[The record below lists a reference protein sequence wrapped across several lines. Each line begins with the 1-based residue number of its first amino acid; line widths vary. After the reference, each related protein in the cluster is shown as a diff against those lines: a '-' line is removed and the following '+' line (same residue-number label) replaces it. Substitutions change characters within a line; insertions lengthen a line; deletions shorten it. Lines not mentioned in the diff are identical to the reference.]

1 MKESDERH
9 LLLTDMH
16 HIISDG
22 VSVNTL
28 IKEFGELYAGRS
40 LAPMRLQYKDYAVW
54 QRSFQEKEGYQKQ
67 EAYWLK
73 RLEGELPVLEL
84 PADKP
89 RPAVRSFAGGSV
101 SCTLDAETASGLHRI
116 ARDHGSTLYMVLLA
130 AYNALLA
137 RLSGQEDIIVGS
149 PIAGRPHKDLEPIL
163 GMFVNTLAIRTEPKG
178 DKRFTDYLAEVRQ
191 AALEAY
197 EHQDYPFEELVERLG
212 VQRDTSRNPLFDAML
227 VVQNMEHEELLLD
240 GLHIQPA
247 DVSRPVSKFDVTLQA
262 SEGGGQIHFL
272 FEYAASLFRKETM
285 QRWASHFMTM
295 LEHIVREPETSIQ
308 AISMLT
314 APERNRILSDFNGM
328 ADQQLPEKTVHE
340 LFITQARKTPD
351 AAALISGETL
361 ITYKELDEW
370 SNKIARALQKR
381 QIGPDAAVGIVI
393 PRSPEQVAAVFGVLK
408 AGGAYVPIDP
418 EYPEERKQ
426 YIISDSGTALLLT
439 VHGAIDQVPDHFK
452 GEVLALEDIQEQ
464 DASPVQSLSAPEDLA
479 YSFTRP
485 GRQAGRKGLWSN
497 IVPSAKPFNGGADF
511 MI

>member
-1 MKESDERH
+1 IAKEFGVQVPLQDIFARPTVEELASVIQDLEESPYEAIQPAKKQDTYPVSSAQKRMYVLQQLEDGGVGYNMPAVLELTGPLDRSRLEETFRQLVERHESLRTSFETGPDGEPVQRIHDSVPFQLDEAESADAFVRPFCLEEAPLFRAALVKESEEHH

-101 SCTLDAETASGLHRI
+101 SCTLDADTASGLHRI

-130 AYNALLA
+130 AYNTLLA

-197 EHQDYPFEELVERLG
+197 
-212 VQRDTSRNPLFDAML
+212 
-227 VVQNMEHEELLLD
+227 
-240 GLHIQPA
+240 
-247 DVSRPVSKFDVTLQA
+247 
-262 SEGGGQIHFL
+262 
-272 FEYAASLFRKETM
+272 
-285 QRWASHFMTM
+285 
-295 LEHIVREPETSIQ
+295 
-308 AISMLT
+308 
-314 APERNRILSDFNGM
+314 
-328 ADQQLPEKTVHE
+328 
-340 LFITQARKTPD
+340 
-351 AAALISGETL
+351 
-361 ITYKELDEW
+361 
-370 SNKIARALQKR
+370 
-381 QIGPDAAVGIVI
+381 
-393 PRSPEQVAAVFGVLK
+393 
-408 AGGAYVPIDP
+408 
-418 EYPEERKQ
+418 
-426 YIISDSGTALLLT
+426 
-439 VHGAIDQVPDHFK
+439 
-452 GEVLALEDIQEQ
+452 
-464 DASPVQSLSAPEDLA
+464 
-479 YSFTRP
+479 
-485 GRQAGRKGLWSN
+485 
-497 IVPSAKPFNGGADF
+497 
-511 MI
+511 

>member
-1 MKESDERH
+1 MPS
-9 LLLTDMH
+9 
-16 HIISDG
+16 G
-22 VSVNTL
+22 
-28 IKEFGELYAGRS
+28 G
-40 LAPMRLQYKDYAVW
+40 
-54 QRSFQEKEGYQKQ
+54 RSFQEKEGYQKQ

-89 RPAVRSFAGGSV
+89 RPAVRSFAGGKV

-130 AYNALLA
+130 AYNTLLA

-197 EHQDYPFEELVERLG
+197 EHQDYPFEELVERIG
-212 VQRDTSRNPLFDAML
+212 VRRDTSRNPLFDAML

-285 QRWASHFMTM
+285 RRWASHFMTM

-314 APERNRILSDFNGM
+314 ACG
-328 ADQQLPEKTVHE
+328 T
-340 LFITQARKTPD
+340 
-351 AAALISGETL
+351 
-361 ITYKELDEW
+361 
-370 SNKIARALQKR
+370 
-381 QIGPDAAVGIVI
+381 GPN
-393 PRSPEQVAAVFGVLK
+393 SFGL
-408 AGGAYVPIDP
+408 
-418 EYPEERKQ
+418 
-426 YIISDSGTALLLT
+426 
-439 VHGAIDQVPDHFK
+439 
-452 GEVLALEDIQEQ
+452 
-464 DASPVQSLSAPEDLA
+464 
-479 YSFTRP
+479 
-485 GRQAGRKGLWSN
+485 
-497 IVPSAKPFNGGADF
+497 
-511 MI
+511 

>member
-1 MKESDERH
+1 

-130 AYNALLA
+130 AYNTLLA

-191 AALEAY
+191 A
-197 EHQDYPFEELVERLG
+197 
-212 VQRDTSRNPLFDAML
+212 
-227 VVQNMEHEELLLD
+227 
-240 GLHIQPA
+240 
-247 DVSRPVSKFDVTLQA
+247 
-262 SEGGGQIHFL
+262 
-272 FEYAASLFRKETM
+272 
-285 QRWASHFMTM
+285 
-295 LEHIVREPETSIQ
+295 
-308 AISMLT
+308 
-314 APERNRILSDFNGM
+314 
-328 ADQQLPEKTVHE
+328 
-340 LFITQARKTPD
+340 
-351 AAALISGETL
+351 
-361 ITYKELDEW
+361 
-370 SNKIARALQKR
+370 
-381 QIGPDAAVGIVI
+381 
-393 PRSPEQVAAVFGVLK
+393 
-408 AGGAYVPIDP
+408 
-418 EYPEERKQ
+418 
-426 YIISDSGTALLLT
+426 
-439 VHGAIDQVPDHFK
+439 
-452 GEVLALEDIQEQ
+452 
-464 DASPVQSLSAPEDLA
+464 
-479 YSFTRP
+479 
-485 GRQAGRKGLWSN
+485 
-497 IVPSAKPFNGGADF
+497 
-511 MI
+511 